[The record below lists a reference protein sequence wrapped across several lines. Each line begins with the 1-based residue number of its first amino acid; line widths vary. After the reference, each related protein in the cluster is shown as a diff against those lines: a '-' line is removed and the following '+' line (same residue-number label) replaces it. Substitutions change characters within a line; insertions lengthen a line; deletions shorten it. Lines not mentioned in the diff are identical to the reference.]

1 MGRKTP
7 DQRSRRRVNETLNL
21 RDANGN
27 PTMTSTPR
35 PRSTLPETPPSRSSA
50 NTTPATAWRSRIP
63 TNLDISPSPS
73 DEDPSVFLTPATPSV
88 SSTCIPIVP
97 SRSGGENDS
106 ARSHRVLE
114 PLLQSAGGNE
124 RPNDETGESLP
135 AEILQQLN
143 TFFER
148 QETWFNERLEQR
160 IVAFEEQYQEGR
172 EKKTSRSLPKA
183 LTVRSIN

>member
-1 MGRKTP
+1 M
-7 DQRSRRRVNETLNL
+7 
-21 RDANGN
+21 
-27 PTMTSTPR
+27 
-35 PRSTLPETPPSRSSA
+35 
-50 NTTPATAWRSRIP
+50 
-63 TNLDISPSPS
+63 
-73 DEDPSVFLTPATPSV
+73 FLTPAMPSV

-97 SRSGGENDS
+97 SRSRGENDS

-135 AEILQQLN
+135 AGILQELN

-148 QETWFNERLEQR
+148 QERLYERLEQR

-172 EKKTSRSLPKA
+172 KKKTSRCFSKA

>member
-1 MGRKTP
+1 M
-7 DQRSRRRVNETLNL
+7 
-21 RDANGN
+21 
-27 PTMTSTPR
+27 
-35 PRSTLPETPPSRSSA
+35 
-50 NTTPATAWRSRIP
+50 
-63 TNLDISPSPS
+63 
-73 DEDPSVFLTPATPSV
+73 FLTPATPSV

-97 SRSGGENDS
+97 SRSRGENDS
-106 ARSHRVLE
+106 ARSRVLE

-135 AEILQQLN
+135 AGILQQLN

-148 QETWFNERLEQR
+148 QERFNERLEQR

-172 EKKTSRSLPKA
+172 KKKTSRCLPKA